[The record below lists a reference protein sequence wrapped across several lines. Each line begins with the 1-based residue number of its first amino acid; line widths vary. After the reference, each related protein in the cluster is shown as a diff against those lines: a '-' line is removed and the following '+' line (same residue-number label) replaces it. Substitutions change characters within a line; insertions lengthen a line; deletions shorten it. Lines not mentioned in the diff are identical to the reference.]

1 MKTMPVGEL
10 KTHFSEVLHK
20 VQKGERFGILYGRGK
35 KPVAM
40 IVPFVEEIK
49 KKRQLGILEG
59 KVTIEFKDDFEM
71 TDDELIGLD
80 K

>member
-1 MKTMPVGEL
+1 MPIGEL

-40 IVPFVEEIK
+40 IVPFVEEVK
-49 KKRQLGILEG
+49 KKRKLGLLEG
-59 KVTIEFKDDFEM
+59 KVTLEFADDFEISEN
-71 TDDELIGLD
+71 ELIGFD